1 MEFYDCDLWS
11 WCQYRNFRPLNPTGF
26 RMLQTSQWG
35 LLDRPTRQDNVDGCC
50 MLLQVRS
57 DCCRKVCVGETFLR
71 TLKRLSPACFL
82 SYGNV
87 FILKWVFQRFW
98 RISTYFNCPNPSKPK
113 TGSLRPL
120 PASVDCRPWA
130 LEDEG
135 QPKHGTVA
143 ASYRSSQECLVQE
156 SLLFLGLK
164 IIHLSQIFFWC
175 LDHGMW
181 NSNSRYGIS

>member
-120 PASVDCRPWA
+120 PASTCLSGLQTLSPGRWRPAETWDSGGFVPVLPGMPSAGKPTVLGFEDHPPVSNLFLVSRPWHVE
-130 LEDEG
+130 L
-135 QPKHGTVA
+135 Q
-143 ASYRSSQECLVQE
+143 Q
-156 SLLFLGLK
+156 
-164 IIHLSQIFFWC
+164 
-175 LDHGMW
+175 
-181 NSNSRYGIS
+181 